1 MDKEDLELQTS
12 GLSDY
17 LIMACKGICENYK
30 ATKPYNSIRYKIGHK
45 RCNLCALFV
54 KWDGVR
60 CPCCSSVL
68 RTRSKGSRYRTKTMQ
83 EVKRF

>member
-30 ATKPYNSIRYKIGHK
+30 ATKPYNSIRYDIGQK
-45 RCNLCALFV
+45 RCNMCDIFIE
-54 KWDGVR
+54 WEGIM
-60 CPCCSSVL
+60 CPCCGSKL
-68 RTRSKGSRYRTKTMQ
+68 RTRPRNTRHRIKLMQ
-83 EVKRF
+83 QIKRI